1 MTGAGQCAGPFLSRC
16 EVDMLRFDTMTVK
29 AQEALQQ
36 ANDVEA
42 RHENQQIVP
51 RHLLGAR
58 VGQTAGVVPRL
69 VARLGIRS
77 EALTQEIERE
87 IARLPKV
94 QGFAQQHL
102 GKPLNN
108 VLQRAFDETE
118 RFKDEYVSTEHLFLA
133 LAGEERDPAGQLLK
147 RQGATHE
154 AILQALTGVLGS
166 QRVTSQNPETTYAS
180 LEKYA
185 RDLTELARRGKLDRV
200 IGRDEE
206 IRRVM
211 QILARRTK
219 NNPVLIGEPG
229 VGKTAIVEGLAQR
242 IVSGDVPDVLKT
254 KRLVAL
260 DLASLVAGAK
270 YRGEFED
277 RLKAVLK
284 EITEAEGQIILFID
298 ELHTLVGAG
307 AAEGAM
313 DASNMLKPA
322 LARGELRA
330 IGATTLNEYKKYIEK
345 DPALERRFQPVMVSE
360 PTVEDTIAILRGLKD
375 RYEVHHGVRIK
386 DAAIIAAATLSH
398 RYISDRFLPD
408 KAIDLI
414 DEAAAS
420 LRMQI
425 DSLPTEIDE
434 IERRVMQLEIER
446 QALLKETDAHSKE
459 RLGQIEAQLAD
470 LREQSSARKARWQV
484 QKDAIAAI
492 GKLKAQIESLKAEA
506 ERYERAGELAK
517 VAEIRYG
524 KIAQAERELN
534 AAQERFATVQK
545 DAPMLKEEV
554 DEEDIAKLVSKWTGI
569 PVGRLLEGEAQKLV
583 HMEERLRQRVI
594 GQDDAL
600 GRVANAVR
608 RSRAGLSDAKRPIG
622 SFIFLG
628 PTGVGKTEL
637 ARALAEFLFDDEKLM
652 IRIDM
657 SEYMEKHTVSRLIG
671 APPGYVGYEEGGQL
685 TEQVRRH
692 PYSVILFDEIEKA
705 NPDVFNVLLQ
715 ILEDGSL
722 TDGKGRNVDFR
733 NNVLVMTSHVG
744 STAIF
749 ELAHSDPERARKES
763 MDALRAAFRP
773 EFINRI
779 DEIVIFNPLGKEQL
793 ETIVGLLLRGVEK
806 LLAERQITLEL
817 TAAAKELLVREG
829 YDPAYGARPLRRTI
843 QRMIQDPLAMQILEG
858 KVLPGERI
866 RVDRD
871 GQKDAMRFERV
882 TSKKPAAAAQA

>member
-1 MTGAGQCAGPFLSRC
+1 
-16 EVDMLRFDTMTVK
+16 MLRFEKMTVN
-29 AQEALQQ
+29 AQEAVQGAQ
-36 ANDVEA
+36 EVAA
-42 RHENQQIVP
+42 QHENQQIEP
-51 RHLLGAR
+51 IHLLAAL
-58 VGQTAGVVPRL
+58 VAQADGVVPPL
-69 VARLGIRS
+69 LARLGIHT
-77 EALTQEIERE
+77 EALTQEIDRE
-87 IARLPKV
+87 IGRLPKV
-94 QGFAQQHL
+94 QGFAQQHM
-102 GKPLNN
+102 GRSLND
-108 VLQRAFDETE
+108 VLEQAFTE
-118 RFKDEYVSTEHLFLA
+118 ADSFKDEFVSTEHLFLA
-133 LAGEERDPAGQLLK
+133 IAKRDRDPAGQLMK
-147 RQGATHE
+147 RQGASHE
-154 AILQALTGVLGS
+154 AILQALAGVRGN
-166 QRVTSQNPETTYAS
+166 QRVTSQNPEATYAA
-180 LEKYA
+180 LDKYA
-185 RDLTELARRGKLDRV
+185 RDLTELARKQKLDPV

-242 IVSGDVPDVLKT
+242 IISGDVPDVLKT
-254 KRLVAL
+254 KRIVAL
-260 DLASLVAGAK
+260 DLAALVAGAK
-270 YRGEFED
+270 FRGEFED

-313 DASNMLKPA
+313 DASNMLKPT

-345 DPALERRFQPVMVSE
+345 DPALERRFQPVLVPE
-360 PTVEDTIAILRGLKD
+360 PTVEDTIAILRGLKE

-386 DAAIIAAATLSH
+386 DSAIIAAATLSN

-414 DEAAAS
+414 DECAAS

-425 DSLPTEIDE
+425 DSLPVEIDE
-434 IERRVMQLEIER
+434 IERRVLQLEIER
-446 QALLKETDAHSKE
+446 QALLKESDAHSKE
-459 RLGQIEAQLAD
+459 RRAQIEKELAK
-470 LREQSSARKARWQV
+470 LKEEASAKKARWQNE
-484 QKDAIAAI
+484 KEAI
-492 GKLKAQIESLKAEA
+492 GKIRKLKEQIEQLKAEA

-524 KIAQAERELN
+524 KIAAAERELKQ
-534 AAQERFATVQK
+534 AQERFATVQK

-569 PVGRLLEGEAQKLV
+569 PAGRLLEGEAQKLV

-600 GRVANAVR
+600 ARVANAVR

-657 SEYMEKHTVSRLIG
+657 SEYMEKHSVSRLVG

-692 PYSVILFDEIEKA
+692 LYSVILFDEIEKA
-705 NPDVFNVLLQ
+705 HPDVFNVLLQ
-715 ILEDGSL
+715 ILEDGRL
-722 TDGKGRNVDFR
+722 TDGKGRTVDFR
-733 NNVLVMTSHVG
+733 NTVLVMTSNVG
-744 STAIF
+744 STAIS
-749 ELAHSDPERARKES
+749 ELAGKDPEHARKEA
-763 MDALRAAFRP
+763 MEALRAAFRP

-793 ETIVGLLLRGVEK
+793 AKIVGLLLKSVEK

-817 TAAAKELLVREG
+817 KPAAQELLLREG

-843 QRMIQDPLAMQILEG
+843 QRLIQDPLALQILEA
-858 KVLPGERI
+858 KVLPGDHVI
-866 RVDRD
+866 VDRD
-871 GQKDAMRFERV
+871 GQRDVMRFER
-882 TSKKPAAAAQA
+882 KPAKQPAVAARI

>member
-1 MTGAGQCAGPFLSRC
+1 VLS
-16 EVDMLRFDTMTVK
+16 
-29 AQEALQQ
+29 
-36 ANDVEA
+36 
-42 RHENQQIVP
+42 
-51 RHLLGAR
+51 
-58 VGQTAGVVPRL
+58 
-69 VARLGIRS
+69 
-77 EALTQEIERE
+77 QEIERE

-94 QGFAQQHL
+94 QGFGQQHM
-102 GKPLNN
+102 GPTLNR
-108 VLQRAFDETE
+108 VLERAFKEAE
-118 RFKDEYVSTEHLFLA
+118 NFKDEYVSTEHLFLA
-133 LAGEERDPAGQLLK
+133 IANEDRDPAGQLLK
-147 RQGATHE
+147 RLGASHE
-154 AILQALTGVLGS
+154 AILQALTSVRGS
-166 QRVTSQNPETTYAS
+166 QRVVSQNPEATYES

-185 RDLTELARRGKLDRV
+185 RDLTELARRSKLDPV

-260 DLASLVAGAK
+260 DLAALVAGAK

-284 EITEAEGQIILFID
+284 EITQAEGQIILFID

-345 DPALERRFQPVMVSE
+345 DPALERRFQPVMVNE
-360 PTVEDTIAILRGLKD
+360 PTVEDTISILRGLKE

-386 DAAIIAAATLSH
+386 DAAIIAAATLSN

-425 DSLPTEIDE
+425 DSLPVEIDE
-434 IERRVMQLEIER
+434 IERRIMQLEIER
-446 QALLKETDAHSKE
+446 QALLKETDKHSKE
-459 RLGQIEAQLAD
+459 RRAQIEKELAKLKED
-470 LREQSSARKARWQV
+470 SSARKARWQSEKQAI
-484 QKDAIAAI
+484 QKIRA
-492 GKLKAQIESLKAEA
+492 LKEQIEHLKAE
-506 ERYERAGELAK
+506 EQRYERSGELAK

-524 KIAQAERELN
+524 RMAAAERELKQAEAQF
-534 AAQERFATVQK
+534 AAMQK

-569 PVGRLLEGEAQKLV
+569 PAGRLLESEVQKLV
-583 HMEERLRQRVI
+583 HMEERLRQRVV

-600 GRVANAVR
+600 AHVANAVR
-608 RSRAGLSDAKRPIG
+608 RNRAGLSDPKRPIG
-622 SFIFLG
+622 SFIFMG

-637 ARALAEFLFDDEKLM
+637 ARAVAEFLFDDEKLM

-657 SEYMEKHTVSRLIG
+657 SEYMEKHSVSRLIG

-705 NPDVFNVLLQ
+705 HPDVFNVLLQ
-715 ILEDGSL
+715 ILEDGRL
-722 TDGKGRNVDFR
+722 TDGQGRTVDFR
-733 NNVLVMTSHVG
+733 NTVLVMTSNVG
-744 STAIF
+744 SSAIY
-749 ELAHSDPERARKES
+749 ELAGNDPDAARKEA
-763 MDALRAAFRP
+763 MEALRLAFRP

-793 ETIVGLLLRGVEK
+793 GKIVGMLLKSVEK

-817 TAAAKELLVREG
+817 TPAAEQLILREG

-843 QRMIQDPLAMQILEG
+843 QRMIQDPLALQILEG
-858 KVLPGERI
+858 KILPGQRV

-871 GQKDAMRFERV
+871 PSGEKMQFTAVAEKQ
-882 TSKKPAAAAQA
+882 PAAAA

>member
-1 MTGAGQCAGPFLSRC
+1 
-16 EVDMLRFDTMTVK
+16 MLNFDRMTVK
-29 AQEALQQ
+29 AQEAIRQ
-36 ANDVEA
+36 AQEIA
-42 RHENQQIVP
+42 ASHENQAVEP
-51 RHLLGAR
+51 VHLLSALI
-58 VGQTAGVVPRL
+58 QQADGVVPPL
-69 VARLGIRS
+69 LARLGIRA
-77 EALTQEIERE
+77 ETLAQEIARE

-94 QGFAQQHL
+94 QGFAQQNMSRA
-102 GKPLNN
+102 LND
-108 VLQRAFDETE
+108 VLE
-118 RFKDEYVSTEHLFLA
+118 RSFKEATNFKDEYVSAEHLFLSI
-133 LAGEERDPAGQLLK
+133 AGEDRDPAGRLLK
-147 RQGATHE
+147 KNGASHE
-154 AILQALTGVLGS
+154 AILQALAGVRGN
-166 QRVTSQNPETTYAS
+166 QRVTSQNPEATYAS

-185 RDLTELARRGKLDRV
+185 RDLTDLARRSKLDPV

-242 IVSGDVPDVLKT
+242 IISGDVPDVLKT
-254 KRLVAL
+254 KKLVAL
-260 DLASLVAGAK
+260 DLAALVAGAK

-284 EITEAEGQIILFID
+284 EISEAEGQIILFID

-345 DPALERRFQPVMVSE
+345 DPALERRFQPVLVNE

-386 DAAIIAAATLSH
+386 DAAILAAATLSH

-434 IERRVMQLEIER
+434 IERRILQLEIER
-446 QALLKETDAHSKE
+446 QSLLKESEAHSVERRTQLEKE
-459 RLGQIEAQLAD
+459 LAR
-470 LREQSSARKARWQV
+470 LREDSSGRKARWQSE
-484 QKDAIAAI
+484 KEAISKVR
-492 GKLKAQIESLKAEA
+492 KLKEQIEQLKAE
-506 ERYERAGELAK
+506 EQRYERAGELAK

-524 KIAQAERELN
+524 KIAQVEQEMKS
-534 AAQERFATVQK
+534 AQERFNSMQTGAR
-545 DAPMLKEEV
+545 MLKEEV
-554 DEEDIAKLVSKWTGI
+554 DEEDIAKLVAKWTGI

-583 HMEERLRQRVI
+583 HMEERLRQRVV
-594 GQDDAL
+594 GQEDAL
-600 GRVANAVR
+600 ARVANAVR
-608 RSRAGLSDAKRPIG
+608 RSRAGLSDTKRPIG

-692 PYSVILFDEIEKA
+692 PYSVVLFDEIEKA
-705 NPDVFNVLLQ
+705 HPDVFNVLLQ
-715 ILEDGSL
+715 ILEDGRL
-722 TDGKGRNVDFR
+722 TDGKGRTVDFR
-733 NNVLVMTSHVG
+733 NTVLVMTSNVG

-749 ELAHSDPERARKES
+749 ELSSKDPEKARKEA
-763 MDALRAAFRP
+763 MEALRASFRP

-793 ETIVGLLLRGVEK
+793 ERIVVLLLKSVEH
-806 LLAERQITLEL
+806 LLEERKITLEL
-817 TAAAKELLVREG
+817 TPAANALLLSEG

-858 KVLPGERI
+858 GILPDDHI

-871 GQKDAMRFERV
+871 GKKDVMKFERV
-882 TSKKPAAAAQA
+882 LAKAPAAAAKS

>member
-1 MTGAGQCAGPFLSRC
+1 MI
-16 EVDMLRFDTMTVK
+16 RFDKLTLK
-29 AQEALQQ
+29 AQEAVQSAQ
-36 ANDVEA
+36 DIAA
-42 RHENQQIVP
+42 RHDHQQIEP
-51 RHLLGAR
+51 LHLLGAL
-58 VGQTAGVVPRL
+58 VAQHDGIVPPL
-69 VARLGIRS
+69 LARLGVRPETLAS
-77 EALTQEIERE
+77 EVEERLG
-87 IARLPKV
+87 RLPKV
-94 QGFAQQHL
+94 TGVAQQQL
-102 GKPLNN
+102 SQATNK
-108 VLQRAFDETE
+108 VLEGAFVEAE
-118 RFKDEYVSTEHLFLA
+118 QFKDEYVSAEHILLA
-133 LAGEERDPAGQLLK
+133 ISTIRKDPAAELLAK
-147 RQGATHE
+147 HGASRE
-154 AILQALTGVLGS
+154 AILQALTTVRGS
-166 QRVTSQNPETTYAS
+166 HRVTSQNPEATFRA
-180 LEKYA
+180 LEQYG
-185 RDLTELARRGKLDRV
+185 RDLIELARRGKLDPV
-200 IGRDEE
+200 IGRDDE

-242 IVSGDVPDVLKT
+242 IVAGDVPEVLRP
-254 KRLVAL
+254 KRVVAL
-260 DLASLVAGAK
+260 DLAALVAGAK

-284 EITEAEGQIILFID
+284 EITESEGQIILFID

-345 DPALERRFQPVMVSE
+345 DPALERRFQPVMVEE
-360 PTVEDTIAILRGLKD
+360 PSVEDTIAILRGLKE

-425 DSLPTEIDE
+425 DSLPVEIDE
-434 IERRVMQLEIER
+434 IERRIMQLEIER
-446 QALLKETDAHSKE
+446 QALLKEKDAHSKE
-459 RLGQIEAQLAD
+459 RREQIEKELAR
-470 LREQSSARKARWQV
+470 LREDSSARKARWQTE
-484 QKDAIAAI
+484 KEAI
-492 GKLKAQIESLKAEA
+492 GKIRKLKEQIEQLKAEA
-506 ERYERAGELAK
+506 ERYERSGELAK

-524 KIAQAERELN
+524 KIAVAERELKE
-534 AAQERFATVQK
+534 AEERFRAMQK

-583 HMEERLRQRVI
+583 KMEDRLRQRVV

-600 GRVANAVR
+600 ARVANAVR
-608 RSRAGLSDAKRPIG
+608 RSRAGLSDPKRPIG

-657 SEYMEKHTVSRLIG
+657 SEYMEKHSVSRLIG
-671 APPGYVGYEEGGQL
+671 APPGYVGYEDGGQL

-705 NPDVFNVLLQ
+705 HPDVFNVLLQ
-715 ILEDGSL
+715 ILEDGRL
-722 TDGKGRNVDFR
+722 TDGKGRTVDFR
-733 NNVLVMTSHVG
+733 NTVLVMTSNVG
-744 STAIF
+744 STALF
-749 ELAHSDPERARKES
+749 ELSAKDPERARKEA
-763 MDALRAAFRP
+763 MDALRASFRP

-793 ETIVGLLLRGVEK
+793 ERIVGLLLRGVEQ
-806 LLAERQITLEL
+806 LLAERKITLDL
-817 TAAAKELLVREG
+817 TPAAKELLVREG

-843 QRMIQDPLAMQILEG
+843 QRLVQDPLALQILEG
-858 KVLPGERI
+858 KVLPGDHI

-871 GQKDAMRFERV
+871 GKSDSMRFERV
-882 TSKKPAAAAQA
+882 QASKPAAAA

>member
-1 MTGAGQCAGPFLSRC
+1 
-16 EVDMLRFDTMTVK
+16 MLRFEKLTVK
-29 AQEALQQ
+29 AQEALQN
-36 ANDVEA
+36 ANEVA
-42 RHENQQIVP
+42 ASHENQEMMP
-51 RHLLGAR
+51 LHLLAALAN
-58 VGQTAGVVPRL
+58 QADGVVPPL
-69 VARLGIRS
+69 LARLGIRK
-77 EALTQEIERE
+77 EALIGEVERE
-87 IARLPKV
+87 LGRLPKV
-94 QGFAQQHL
+94 QGFSEQRMSRA
-102 GKPLNN
+102 LNDT
-108 VLQRAFDETE
+108 LERAFKEADK
-118 RFKDEYVSTEHLFLA
+118 FKDDYVSTEHLFLA
-133 LAGEERDPAGQLLK
+133 IAGSERDPAGQLLK
-147 RQGATHE
+147 KSGASHE
-154 AILQALTGVLGS
+154 AILQALTGVRGT
-166 QRVTSQNPETTYAS
+166 QRVTSQNPEATYEA

-185 RDLTELARRGKLDRV
+185 RDLTELARKQKLDPV

-229 VGKTAIVEGLAQR
+229 VGKTAIAEGLAQR

-270 YRGEFED
+270 FRGEFED

-284 EITEAEGQIILFID
+284 EISQSEGQIILFID

-307 AAEGAM
+307 AAEGSM
-313 DASNMLKPA
+313 DASNMLKPT

-345 DPALERRFQPVMVSE
+345 DPALERRFQPVLVNE
-360 PTVEDTIAILRGLKD
+360 PSVEDTISILRGLKE

-386 DAAIIAAATLSH
+386 DAAILAAATLSH

-434 IERRVMQLEIER
+434 IERRIMQLEIER

-459 RLGQIEAQLAD
+459 RRAQIEKELAALKED
-470 LREQSSARKARWQV
+470 SSARKARWQAE
-484 QKDAIAAI
+484 KNAI
-492 GKLKAQIESLKAEA
+492 GKIRELKERIEQLKAE
-506 ERYERAGELAK
+506 EQRYERSGELAK

-524 KIAQAERELN
+524 QIAGAEAELKK
-534 AAQERFATVQK
+534 AQEAFAAMQK
-545 DAPMLKEEV
+545 EAPMLKEEV

-569 PVGRLLEGEAQKLV
+569 PAGRLLEGEAQKLV
-583 HMEERLRQRVI
+583 HMEERLRQRVV
-594 GQDDAL
+594 GQDEAL
-600 GRVANAVR
+600 ARVANAVR
-608 RSRAGLSDAKRPIG
+608 RSRAGLSDPKRPIG

-692 PYSVILFDEIEKA
+692 PYSVVLFDEIEKA
-705 NPDVFNVLLQ
+705 HPDVFNVLLQ
-715 ILEDGSL
+715 ILEDGRL
-722 TDGKGRNVDFR
+722 TDGQGRTVDFR
-733 NNVLVMTSHVG
+733 NTVLVMTSNVG
-744 STAIF
+744 SSAIF
-749 ELAHSDPERARKES
+749 ELSAKNPELARKEA
-763 MDALRAAFRP
+763 MEALRASFRP

-779 DEIVIFNPLGKEQL
+779 DEIVIFNPLGKAQL
-793 ETIVGLLLRGVEK
+793 EGIVKLLLKNVEK
-806 LLAERQITLEL
+806 LLEERKITLEL
-817 TAAAKELLVREG
+817 TPAAYVLLLQEG

-843 QRMIQDPLAMQILEG
+843 QRMLQDPLALQILEG
-858 KVLPGERI
+858 KVLPGDHI
-866 RVDRD
+866 LVDRD
-871 GQKDAMRFERV
+871 GRKDAMRFERV
-882 TSKKPAAAAQA
+882 ATSAKAEKQPDAAAGI

>member
-1 MTGAGQCAGPFLSRC
+1 
-16 EVDMLRFDTMTVK
+16 MLRFEKMTVK
-29 AQEALQQ
+29 AQEAVQSAQ
-36 ANDVEA
+36 EVAA
-42 RHENQQIVP
+42 QHENQQIEP
-51 RHLLGAR
+51 IHLLAALAA
-58 VGQTAGVVPRL
+58 QTDGVVPPL
-69 VARLGIRS
+69 LARLGIHT
-77 EALTQEIERE
+77 EALAQEIERE
-87 IARLPKV
+87 IGRLPKV
-94 QGFAQQHL
+94 QGFAQQHM
-102 GKPLNN
+102 GRSLND
-108 VLQRAFDETE
+108 VLEQAFKEADS
-118 RFKDEYVSTEHLFLA
+118 FKDEFVSTEHLFLA
-133 LAGEERDPAGQLLK
+133 IAKRDRDPAGQLLK
-147 RQGATHE
+147 RQGASHE
-154 AILQALTGVLGS
+154 AILQALAGVRGN
-166 QRVTSQNPETTYAS
+166 QRVTSQNPEATYAA

-185 RDLTELARRGKLDRV
+185 RDLTELARKQKLDPV

-242 IVSGDVPDVLKT
+242 IISGDVPDVLKT
-254 KRLVAL
+254 KRIVAL
-260 DLASLVAGAK
+260 DLAALVAGAK
-270 YRGEFED
+270 FRGEFED

-330 IGATTLNEYKKYIEK
+330 IGATTLNEYKKHIEK
-345 DPALERRFQPVMVSE
+345 DPALERRFQPVLVPE
-360 PTVEDTIAILRGLKD
+360 PTVEDTIAILRGLKE

-386 DAAIIAAATLSH
+386 DSAIIAAATLSN

-414 DEAAAS
+414 DESAAS

-425 DSLPTEIDE
+425 DSLPVEIDE
-434 IERRVMQLEIER
+434 IERRILQLEIER
-446 QALLKETDAHSKE
+446 QALLKESDAHSKE
-459 RLGQIEAQLAD
+459 RRAQIEKELAK
-470 LREQSSARKARWQV
+470 LKEESSAKKARWQNE
-484 QKDAIAAI
+484 KEAI
-492 GKLKAQIESLKAEA
+492 GKIRKLKEQIEQLKAEA

-524 KIAQAERELN
+524 KIAVAERELKQ
-534 AAQERFATVQK
+534 AQERFASVQK

-569 PVGRLLEGEAQKLV
+569 PAGRLLEGEAQKLV
-583 HMEERLRQRVI
+583 HMEERLRQRVV

-600 GRVANAVR
+600 ARVANAVR

-657 SEYMEKHTVSRLIG
+657 SEYMEKHSVSRLIG

-692 PYSVILFDEIEKA
+692 LYSVILFDEIEKA
-705 NPDVFNVLLQ
+705 HPDVFNVLLQ
-715 ILEDGSL
+715 ILEDGRL
-722 TDGKGRNVDFR
+722 TDGQGRTVDFR
-733 NNVLVMTSHVG
+733 NTVLVMTSNVG
-744 STAIF
+744 SAAISD
-749 ELAHSDPERARKES
+749 LAGKDQERARREA
-763 MDALRAAFRP
+763 MEALRAAFRP

-793 ETIVGLLLRGVEK
+793 GKIVGLLMKNVEK

-817 TAAAKELLVREG
+817 KPAAQELLLREG

-843 QRMIQDPLAMQILEG
+843 QRLIQDPLALQILEG
-858 KVLPGERI
+858 AVLPGDHI
-866 RVDRD
+866 IVDRD
-871 GQKDAMRFERV
+871 GQKDTMRFER
-882 TSKKPAAAAQA
+882 KPAKQPAAAARI